1 MAIQKETMTELA
13 KYLSKGPS
21 RTNPSKF
28 SDPNVAS
35 LKNMLNYLVSLRDAG
50 VLSNDSFT
58 GLLLYTCSIFIENE
72 VEERVSKIFASK
84 LQQLQLFS

>member
-1 MAIQKETMTELA
+1 MAIQKEAMKELV

-21 RTNPSKF
+21 GKNLSKL
-28 SDPNVAS
+28 SDPNIAS
-35 LKNMLNYLVSLRDAG
+35 FKNMLNYLVSLRDAG

-58 GLLLYTCSIFIENE
+58 DFLLYTCSIFIENE
-72 VEERVSKIFASK
+72 VEERVSRVFASK

>member
-21 RTNPSKF
+21 RTNLSKL

-35 LKNMLNYLVSLRDAG
+35 FKNMLNYLVSLRDTG
-50 VLSNDSFT
+50 VLNTDHFT

-72 VEERVSKIFASK
+72 VEERVSKVFASK